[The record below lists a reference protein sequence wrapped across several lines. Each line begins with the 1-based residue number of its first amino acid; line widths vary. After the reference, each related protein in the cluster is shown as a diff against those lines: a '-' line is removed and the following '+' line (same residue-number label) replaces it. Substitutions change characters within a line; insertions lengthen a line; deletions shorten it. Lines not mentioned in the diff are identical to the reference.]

1 MKKVKVIE
9 HGYFFRNGYLKTKCN
24 CGCVYLTPKKKV
36 KICSWVPPIGERSWD
51 IWDISDYF
59 STICPECEKYN
70 RQNIQEL
77 RKEMEGKHER

>member
-36 KICSWVPPIGERSWD
+36 KICSGVNVIGERS
-51 IWDISDYF
+51 WDISDYF
-59 STICPECEKYN
+59 STTCPECEKYN

-77 RKEMEGKHER
+77 RKEMEGKHEKL